1 MVYMERGQNMVPNVT
16 DFGKLLSGIPPG
28 AWVAVSRT
36 EDRVIAF
43 SAEMKEAIKQAK
55 EKGEPNPII
64 FRVPLSTAALVL

>member
-1 MVYMERGQNMVPNVT
+1 MTMEPNVK

-43 SAEMKEAIKQAK
+43 AAEMKEALKEAK

-64 FRVPLSTAALVL
+64 SGMIMKNMSA